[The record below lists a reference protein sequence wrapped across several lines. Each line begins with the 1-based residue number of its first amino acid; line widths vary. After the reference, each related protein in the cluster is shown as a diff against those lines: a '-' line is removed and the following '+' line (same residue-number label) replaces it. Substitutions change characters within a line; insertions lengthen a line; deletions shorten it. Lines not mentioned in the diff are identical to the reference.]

1 MMNTDQQWSEE
12 DRGYMHEALVL
23 AGQGAAAGEVPV
35 GALVVQDG
43 EIIGAAHN
51 RTLTDV
57 DPSAHAELLALRA
70 AASLSGN
77 HRLNEAT
84 LYVTLEPC
92 SMCVGVLAE
101 ARIARVVFGAY
112 DDKSGACGSAV
123 NLAENAALNHVME
136 VNGGLLAEECGEVL
150 RDFFAERRD

>member
-1 MMNTDQQWSEE
+1 MSTDRQWAEE
-12 DRGYMHEALVL
+12 DRGYMQQALAL
-23 AGQGAAAGEVPV
+23 AGQGADSGEVPV

-43 EIIGAAHN
+43 EVIGAAHN
-51 RTLTDV
+51 RTLIDV

-70 AASLSGN
+70 AAAKLGN

-92 SMCVGVLAE
+92 SMCVGGMAE

-112 DDKSGACGSAV
+112 DEKSGACGSAV
-123 NLAENAALNHVME
+123 NLSDNAALNHVME
-136 VNGGLLAEECGEVL
+136 VNGGLLARECAEVL
-150 RDFFAERRD
+150 KDFFAERRD